1 MPVATRGNPATL
13 TTDLTPETGVRSI
26 AQVAVEARVGSQ
38 SGLFDYAVPDALT
51 GVIEVG
57 HRVRVPFGKRM
68 VTGFVYAL
76 DQAPSVLD
84 LKPIEALLDAEPV
97 LPPVLVE
104 LAGFVAAHYRVPL
117 DEVIRAIIPPRV
129 RAVIRRSVK
138 RRRQSRILR
147 QASEATVAS
156 AVRLE
161 PAQQAAA
168 ERIAVSLARHEA
180 DIFLL
185 HGVTG
190 SGKTEVYLTLLADVL
205 AQGGQGLVL
214 IPEIALT
221 PQTVARFA
229 ARFPGRLAVLHS
241 ALTEAERAAEWW
253 RIRRGEADIVIGPRA
268 AVFAPLPRL
277 RLIVIDEE
285 ESSAFKQERLPRYH
299 APTVARWLARK
310 THAVLVLGSATPSVA
325 TYAAALSGREHLL
338 ELPHRAQGRPLPPVT
353 IVDMR
358 KEIVAQHFSP
368 LSRDLQAA
376 IAGSLE
382 RREQS
387 ILFLNRRGLATF
399 VLCRDCGQVREC
411 PHCSVALVYHASLNR
426 LQCHYCGSTEPMP
439 RRCPACG
446 SRYIKSFGIG
456 TERVE
461 AEVRSLFPTARV
473 VRLDRDVMKTVDAA
487 DLVFEQMVSGEADV
501 LVGTQVVAKGLDLPG
516 VTTVGVVNAD
526 TSLHFPDYRSSER
539 TFSLLT
545 QVAGRAGRGTRASQV
560 FIQTYNPDHPAIR
573 HARYHD
579 YRGFYREERAIRA
592 QYRFPPDGELIVV
605 TYSHHDEARAER
617 DAQAAAEHLSATIGV
632 LKLGDIEV
640 LGPSPAF
647 MYRLKDEFRF
657 EVTLKGTNLHQVADG
672 LPRGRGWSLDV
683 DPM

>member
-1 MPVATRGNPATL
+1 MPGATAA
-13 TTDLTPETGVRSI
+13 PETALRPI
-26 AQVAVEARVGSQ
+26 AQVAVETRVGSQ
-38 SGLFDYAVPDALT
+38 TGLFDYAVPEALT

-57 HRVRVPFGKRM
+57 HRVRVPFGKRT

-76 DQAPSVLD
+76 DQGSTVLE

-97 LPPVLVE
+97 LPAVLVE
-104 LAGFVAAHYRVPL
+104 LAGFVAAHYLVPL
-117 DEVIRAIIPPRV
+117 DEVIRAIVPPRV

-147 QASEATVAS
+147 QAAEVKRSGTVA
-156 AVRLE
+156 LE
-161 PAQQAAA
+161 PAQEAAR
-168 ERIAVSLARHEA
+168 ERIAVALNRQESEV
-180 DIFLL
+180 FLL

-190 SGKTEVYLTLLADVL
+190 SGKTEVYLALLEQVL
-205 AQGGQGLVL
+205 AGDGQGLVL
-214 IPEIALT
+214 VPEIALT
-221 PQTVARFA
+221 PQTVGRFA

-277 RLIVIDEE
+277 RLILIDEE
-285 ESSAFKQERLPRYH
+285 ESSAFKQERIPRYH
-299 APTVARWLARK
+299 APTVARWLTRR
-310 THAVLVLGSATPSVA
+310 TRSVLVLGSATPSIA
-325 TYAAALSGREHLL
+325 TYATALSGREHLL

-358 KEIVAQHFSP
+358 AEIGAQRFSP
-368 LSRDLQAA
+368 LSRELQVS
-376 IAGSLE
+376 IGQSLE

-399 VLCRDCGQVREC
+399 VLCRDCGQAREC
-411 PHCSVALVYHASLNR
+411 PHCSVALVFHAALDR
-426 LQCHYCGSTEPMP
+426 LQCHYCGSTEPLP

-446 SRYIKSFGIG
+446 SRYIKSFGVG
-456 TERVE
+456 TERIE
-461 AEVRSLFPTARV
+461 QEVRTLFPGVRV
-473 VRLDRDVMKTVDAA
+473 LRLDRDVMKTPDAA
-487 DLVFEQMVSGEADV
+487 DLIFDQMVSGEADV
-501 LVGTQVVAKGLDLPG
+501 LVGTQLVAKGLDLPK

-545 QVAGRAGRGTRASQV
+545 QVAGRAGRGSGASRV
-560 FIQTYNPDHPAIR
+560 FIQTYTPDHPAVR

-579 YRGFYREERAIRA
+579 YRGFFREELEVRRT
-592 QYRFPPDGELIVV
+592 YGFPPFAELIVA
-605 TYSHHDEARAER
+605 TYGHRDEARAAGE
-617 DAQAAAEHLSATIGV
+617 AKAAAEHLSATIA
-632 LKLGDIEV
+632 LLNLGDIEV

-647 MYRLKDEFRF
+647 VYRLKDEFRY
-657 EVTLKGTNLHQVADG
+657 EITLKGSDLHRVADG